1 MENVQE
7 CRRQYE
13 VTLAAVRA
21 AIPSAS
27 DPNNYLELKEIEEQ
41 LVQAL
46 GDLDELEGLE
56 VEGQGEG
63 ESGGGGETSLGGD
76 GATLPYPTQRPCK
89 RARRT
94 NSNQDGNLYA
104 MARHDFRDL
113 ASRHPSL
120 SQYLA
125 DTSSAAAALDF
136 TNPQACKE
144 LTRIILLEDFGI
156 KWCIPDG
163 HLVPPVPNRLNY
175 ILWLRD
181 LMALSSP
188 PQSTMAAT
196 ITGLDV
202 GCGASLIYPLLGSKL
217 FGWEFL
223 GVDVTPEALS
233 AARQNIESNPD
244 LAQLIELQLVEM
256 TVTQQDHFKVTDRA
270 NAHRGILTQCAE
282 FFKGRTFTF
291 SMCNPP
297 FFETIEEAGRN
308 PLTSFGGTE
317 VEMVYPGG
325 ELGFVSQMVEDS
337 LSLKDKIYW
346 FTTMVGKKKTLKQ
359 LRKLLHGMSD
369 VSALRTTEFVQG
381 RTSRWGI
388 AWSFMAD
395 PVEAARPLP
404 RLLR

>member
-1 MENVQE
+1 MEDVQE
-7 CRRQYE
+7 CRRQYKI
-13 VTLAAVRA
+13 TLAAVRA
-21 AIPSAS
+21 AIPSAT
-27 DPNNYLELKEIEEQ
+27 DPANYMELKEIEEQ

-46 GDLDELEGLE
+46 SNLDEP
-56 VEGQGEG
+56 
-63 ESGGGGETSLGGD
+63 GGGGEPSRGGD
-76 GATLPYPTQRPCK
+76 GATRPDPTQRPCK

-94 NSNQDGNLYA
+94 DSMNLKDEHLY
-104 MARHDFRDL
+104 DFQDL

-120 SQYLA
+120 SQYLSV
-125 DTSSAAAALDF
+125 DTRSAKRAGLDF

-156 KWCIPDG
+156 KWFIPDG

-181 LMALSSP
+181 LIALSSP
-188 PQSTMAAT
+188 PPRKTADT

-217 FGWEFL
+217 FGWKFL
-223 GVDVTPEALS
+223 GVDVTAEALT

-244 LAQLIELQLVEM
+244 LAQLIELQPVEM
-256 TVTQQDHFKVTDRA
+256 TVTQHDYFHKVTDRA
-270 NAHRGILTQCAE
+270 NAHSQLGILTQCAE
-282 FFKGRTFTF
+282 FFKERTFTF

-308 PLTSFGGTE
+308 PQTSFGGTE

-325 ELGFVSQMVEDS
+325 EWAFVSQMVEDS

-359 LRKLLHGMSD
+359 MRKLLHGISD

-404 RLLR
+404 RLSR